1 MKMYVPC
8 NSLETRYVSEFRREL
23 GQDGE
28 DMKAMKAKLSRI
40 DFFPADKGCHYGG
53 VGV

>member
-23 GQDGE
+23 GQDVE
-28 DMKAMKAKLSRI
+28 DMKARLSRT